1 VILPIPPN
9 VQKIIDSWAVYKMDI
24 NDPTFKS
31 WKEIEEIRSKN
42 LQRQLKLCA
51 QYSKFYKEFFKK
63 HNINPESM
71 KTTDDL
77 QKMPLTTKKDYMV
90 DPLAFKLEFDRLGL
104 FDAIWDITYTTG
116 TTSGRP
122 APFYNTVHD
131 HYSSLLQA
139 VRSFK
144 IGGGPTP
151 DDLMINLFPLGP
163 IPHIGWGKTVEYPIA
178 CGIPI
183 ISANVGSP
191 HPEFPVHRK
200 VQFAIEMIEKYS
212 KMQKEAGRS
221 VIFMGVASFIRR
233 LLMVAEQQGRD
244 FSAVRMVRALG
255 EAAPKELRD
264 DIRTRLQNM
273 GAGEVFVGNDYGF
286 TELQG
291 STTECVELGGCHNPS
306 PDLYYLEVV
315 DEKTGDRLD
324 EGKEGALAITHLN
337 RRGTVLLR
345 YVIGDLVAI
354 TKETC
359 PNCGRNGERVVVV
372 TGSTY
377 ATRTS
382 ELLKVKGVLI
392 NPEIMRNEI
401 STTPGVCEYC
411 VVLKKEDPQ
420 DPYSAD
426 VLELRVAPFDGTD
439 KEALEK
445 ELSER
450 VFNAVEM
457 RPKIVFQEMNAI
469 FDPSVSL
476 KAQRVL
482 DFRPKTK

>member
-1 VILPIPPN
+1 MPVPPH
-9 VQKIIDSWAVYKMDI
+9 VQKIVDSWSVYKNDVD
-24 NDPTFKS
+24 DPTFKS
-31 WKEIEEIRSKN
+31 WREIEEIRSKS
-42 LQRQLKLCA
+42 LQKQIKLCN
-51 QYSKFYKEFFKK
+51 QYSRFYKEFFKR
-63 HNINPESM
+63 HRISPDTI

-77 QKMPLTTKKDYMV
+77 QKMPLSFKKDYMA

-104 FDAIWDITYTTG
+104 YDATWDISYTTG

-122 APFYNTVHD
+122 SPFYSTVHD
-131 HYSSLLQA
+131 HYSSMLQA
-139 VRSFK
+139 IRSFK

-178 CGIPI
+178 CGIPVVC
-183 ISANVGSP
+183 ANVGSP
-191 HPEFPVHRK
+191 NPEFPVHRK
-200 VQFAIEMIEKYS
+200 MQFAIELIEKYS
-212 KMQKEAGRS
+212 KMQKESNRS

-233 LLMVAEQQGRD
+233 LLMLAEKQGRD

-255 EAAPKELRD
+255 EAAPKELRG

-306 PDLYYLEVV
+306 PELYYLEVV
-315 DEKTGDRLD
+315 NPDTGERLED
-324 EGKEGALAITHLN
+324 GKEGALAITHLN

-345 YVIGDLVAI
+345 YVVGDLVAI
-354 TKETC
+354 TRETC
-359 PNCGRNGERVVVV
+359 PNCGRNGERIVVV

-377 ATRTS
+377 ATRQS

-392 NPEIMRNEI
+392 NPEILRNEVA
-401 STTPGVCEYC
+401 TTAGVGEYC
-411 VVLKKEDPQ
+411 FVLKKEDPS

-426 VLELRVAPFDGTD
+426 VLELRVALLEGVNKSD
-439 KEALEK
+439 LEK
-445 ELSER
+445 ELSEK
-450 VFNAVEM
+450 VFNAVEV
-457 RPKIVFQEMNAI
+457 RPKVVFQDMNAI
-469 FDPSVSL
+469 FDPTVSL